1 MPGARC
7 TRGLVCKIVRRTAHE
22 HTGEAEASGIPCAMA
37 LRLMACSPRRRI
49 RLATVVGELA
59 ILQARLGPQ
68 TSPPT

>member
-1 MPGARC
+1 M
-7 TRGLVCKIVRRTAHE
+7 
-22 HTGEAEASGIPCAMA
+22 
-37 LRLMACSPRRRI
+37 